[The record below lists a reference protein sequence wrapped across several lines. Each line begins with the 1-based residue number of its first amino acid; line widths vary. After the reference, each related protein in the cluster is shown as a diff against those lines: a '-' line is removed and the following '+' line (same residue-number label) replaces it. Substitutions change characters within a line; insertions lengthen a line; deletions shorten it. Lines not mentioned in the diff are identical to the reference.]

1 MPGSIEGVDGDV
13 MAMCLAQGHIKGG
26 SPCHC
31 CCSNHLPPSSSC
43 QFVINSA
50 HASWEELSPANLANT
65 RALQFVHFLPQTY
78 IKYTHAHDTYKCC
91 SASSRTISLFLPTCS
106 PVEDLLSCTG
116 RLLDVNMYNSYTAA
130 TRQDMSGKRWYSVN
144 LPGITPG
151 GDK

>member
-13 MAMCLAQGHIKGG
+13 MAMCLAQGHIKGAVRATAAVRIICPRQVAASLWLTVLTPAG
-26 SPCHC
+26 KSYRRLIWLTQGHF
-31 CCSNHLPPSSSC
+31 SSYIS
-43 QFVINSA
+43 F
-50 HASWEELSPANLANT
+50 
-65 RALQFVHFLPQTY
+65 PQTY
-78 IKYTHAHDTYKCC
+78 IKCTHAQDTYKCC